1 MADEP
6 FPSDAFGALV
16 RRVPRYARLA
26 FALGRDPRIAKARRA
41 AVLAGAVYLVSPIDL
56 IPGIVPVLGQLD
68 DLLVV
73 LVALRIALD
82 GLSPERRR
90 AHLAA
95 AGLGEEDLAS
105 DVRTVGVSTAW
116 VVRRGARVGRRVVTT
131 GARGAARGARWAGR
145 SAARAGRD
153 LARLRPRRSP
163 SDDGPEQP
171 FDDGSEPQ
179 PAG

>member
-1 MADEP
+1 MAHDP

-16 RRVPRYARLA
+16 RRMPRYAKLA

-56 IPGIVPVLGQLD
+56 VPGIVPILGQLD

-73 LVALRIALD
+73 LVALKVALD
-82 GLSPERRR
+82 GLSPDRRR

-95 AGLGEEDLAS
+95 VGLLEDDLAR

-116 VVRRGARVGRRVVTT
+116 VARRGVRVGRRVVTT
-131 GARGAARGARWAGR
+131 GARGAARTARWAGR

-153 LARLRPRRSP
+153 LARRRPRRP
-163 SDDGPEQP
+163 RSDEDPERP
-171 FDDGSEPQ
+171 P
-179 PAG
+179 PT

>member
-1 MADEP
+1 MADDP

-16 RRVPRYARLA
+16 RRVPRYAKLA

-41 AVLAGAVYLVSPIDL
+41 AVLAGAIYLVSPIDL
-56 IPGIVPVLGQLD
+56 IPGIVPILGQLD

-73 LVALRIALD
+73 LVALKVALD
-82 GLSPERRR
+82 GLSPDRRR

-95 AGLGEEDLAS
+95 AGLGEEDLAT

-116 VVRRGARVGRRVVTT
+116 VARRGARVGRRVVTT
-131 GARGAARGARWAGR
+131 GARGAARTARWAGR

-153 LARLRPRRSP
+153 LVRRRPRRTRP
-163 SDDGPEQP
+163 GDDPGRP
-171 FDDGSEPQ
+171 
-179 PAG
+179 PAP